1 MTNLKVAHFKD
12 VSMVMAHHLLHGD
25 SSCTVY
31 LSSLDIVED
40 EVMRAIGTEDIPGIL
55 RIFRKILKDGGKKKV
70 SAIFLFTFILL
81 VNILYT

>member
-1 MTNLKVAHFKD
+1 MTNLKVAHFTD

-31 LSSLDIVED
+31 LSSLDTVED

-55 RIFRKILKDGGKKKV
+55 RIFKKILKDGGKKKV
-70 SAIFLFTFILL
+70 RVSLFVYIHLLILFKK
-81 VNILYT
+81 I